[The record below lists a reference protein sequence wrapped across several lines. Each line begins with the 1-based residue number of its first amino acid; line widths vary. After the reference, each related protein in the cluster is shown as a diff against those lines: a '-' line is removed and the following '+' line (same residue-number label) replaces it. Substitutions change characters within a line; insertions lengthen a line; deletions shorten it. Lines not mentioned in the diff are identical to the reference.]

1 MLQHIRRQGDASWE
15 VKLVSANLWDDS
27 QQGLKCGELFPDG
40 GGKGPSW
47 EEIFGEE
54 ANMMEI
60 GGKNPRQ
67 DQLIQRSWGRMGKCL
82 PFSNLTDPSLNGV
95 YHPWCCA
102 RRKPPGMFA

>member
-60 GGKNPRQ
+60 GGKNPQ
-67 DQLIQRSWGRMGKCL
+67 AGPAYTKVLG
-82 PFSNLTDPSLNGV
+82 
-95 YHPWCCA
+95 
-102 RRKPPGMFA
+102 